1 MTWTGIVLFHFDCLI
16 TSQPSKPNHLNFQ
29 YKNVHLIY
37 ISHHAISTVSWLL
50 FLEFYRSR
58 NTLRPIFSF
67 FFWGGGGNIGVL
79 NILYWKPFVLTWKKW
94 KISDIANLENIG
106 VSVRRIFRCAPWTKY
121 CLLDSVFW

>member
-67 FFWGGGGNIGVL
+67 FFWGGGKYRSVKHLILETFCLNMKKMKNIGYRKLRKYRSIGKKNLSLRAV
-79 NILYWKPFVLTWKKW
+79 NKIL
-94 KISDIANLENIG
+94 SA
-106 VSVRRIFRCAPWTKY
+106 
-121 CLLDSVFW
+121 